1 MQPPNTLLTP
11 TTQSDLPAVRSSS
24 SMPRSDSEDDEVH
37 QEVNKLAVHGLTDAP
52 DIYIGYLPSFR
63 AHLRDTRAH
72 LAGFIPFYDT
82 PHPIPP
88 TKATPPLHT
97 NDNIPS
103 SPQQFEDGPELPLL
117 TRESKPT
124 IWSSSLSSW
133 SQTEV
138 DAFFHALSVYS
149 RWRPDLIAEAV
160 ETKGEVEIVEFLVT
174 LDSCAR
180 SGATGTVDIMST
192 APAAIEVSDE
202 WVVAEEAMAAA
213 LAVEETHGELQE
225 LEALRR
231 KRVRDAKADMIPRG
245 KRRRVTVEVGEDED
259 SERDDVEDESM
270 SVEVVNGKARFDK
283 WHARKIAAWERDD
296 LLGKLEDVHLQ
307 VLDVILR
314 EDEEAQKGKD
324 ISREGSADVISQDLD
339 NNLKVDMTTLTPTSR
354 RRLTKR
360 LYMRRK
366 RAQLRGEDVVPVT
379 LARMK
384 PGRKRKETAAR
395 AVEEADREGM
405 LPSEQDIGNR
415 ATMTAD
421 LTEPDSEADDDD
433 GNTGKAT
440 TKHINVGGKTR
451 YQKVK
456 SDFENAGINA
466 SYLGERGMDL
476 FHLGRLGKLMEM
488 YKSLEQCP
496 EDDVGTTFI
505 SPELI
510 RYLQASVVAFT
521 TDVIHRATVWKEQ
534 VNELKGQKKVWR
546 GALHQVNQPAVQH
559 ALKTIGARSLSQEE
573 HFSKLL
579 HQYELSPDKQKPKQ
593 KSSTPADVEDE
604 RTSAVRHSPDAENCD
619 ITLSPHRAIYTP
631 ALLAPAS
638 FDISAVDTFFPG
650 YDGQFPSKALIDE
663 DSRDAV
669 EASLLSDE
677 TDSEALDAELV
688 EDEMLD
694 QADVEAG
701 KKVEEQL
708 WAEVKREE
716 SEGDDTSVTSEQ

>member
-1 MQPPNTLLTP
+1 
-11 TTQSDLPAVRSSS
+11 
-24 SMPRSDSEDDEVH
+24 MPRSDSEDDEVH
-37 QEVNKLAVHGLTDAP
+37 QEVDRLAMHGLADAP

-72 LAGFIPFYDT
+72 LAGSIPFYDT
-82 PHPIPP
+82 PHPIPSI
-88 TKATPPLHT
+88 KSTPPPHT
-97 NDNIPS
+97 NQDNLPS
-103 SPQQFEDGPELPLL
+103 SPEQVEDGPELPLL
-117 TRESKPT
+117 IRELKST

-160 ETKGEVEIVEFLVT
+160 ETKGEVEIVEFLIT

-180 SGATGTVDIMST
+180 SGATGTGDVMST

-213 LAVEETHGELQE
+213 LAVEENHGELQE

-245 KRRRVTVEVGEDED
+245 KRRRVTVEVGVDED

-270 SVEVVNGKARFDK
+270 SVEVIKGKARFDK
-283 WHARKIAAWERDD
+283 WHARKIAAWEQDD

-307 VLDVILR
+307 VLDVMLR

-324 ISREGSADVISQDLD
+324 LSREGSADVISQDLD
-339 NNLKVDMTTLTPTSR
+339 TNLKVDMKALTPTSR
-354 RRLTKR
+354 RRHTKR

-384 PGRKRKETAAR
+384 PGRKRKEKAAQM
-395 AVEEADREGM
+395 VEETEKEGV
-405 LPSEQDIGNR
+405 LPDIGNR
-415 ATMTAD
+415 ATMTLD
-421 LTEPDSEADDDD
+421 LTEPDSEADND
-433 GNTGKAT
+433 GNIGKAT

-456 SDFENAGINA
+456 FDFENAGINA
-466 SYLGERGMDL
+466 SYLGEHGMDL
-476 FHLGRLGKLMEM
+476 FHLGRLGKLMVM

-496 EDDVGTTFI
+496 EDDVGATFI

-534 VNELKGQKKVWR
+534 ANELKGQKKTWR
-546 GALHQVNQPAVQH
+546 GALHQINQPAVQH

-579 HQYELSPDKQKPKQ
+579 HQYDLSPDKQKRKQ

-604 RTSAVRHSPDAENCD
+604 RTSATRHSPDAENSD
-619 ITLSPHRAIYTP
+619 IALSPHRAIYTP
-631 ALLAPAS
+631 AFLAPAS
-638 FDISAVDTFFPG
+638 FNISAVDTFFPG
-650 YDGQFPSKALIDE
+650 YDGQFPSKVSINE

-677 TDSEALDAELV
+677 TDSEALDVELM
-688 EDEMLD
+688 EDEMWD
-694 QADVEAG
+694 QADMDTG

-708 WAEVKREE
+708 WAKVERGEP
-716 SEGDDTSVTSEQ
+716 EGDDASVTSEQ